1 MKLRKIALSLLL
13 IVSMMV
19 AMTGTALAAEPVTV
33 TLDVT
38 NAAELKAALYD
49 KMKEINSGT
58 QGTNLIVN
66 IKNDIDMGDVQW
78 EAQGVNSYGRYFF
91 LTINGNGNTIT
102 GLKNM
107 LVSGTWAG
115 KGGLK
120 ISDLTLEKANIVFNP
135 EDNPENNGVGAFVG
149 YPSASGGHVT
159 LENCSLINS
168 HVEGGHWTGGLI
180 GYTAGYSG
188 NDGPVFM
195 EVNINNCTVIGNT
208 ITGKGSVG
216 SVIGHGLG
224 DAWTGV
230 TIANTFVSG
239 NEVTST
245 GSSKE
250 KAGALVGTIGTAG
263 NTGSPNNYEPKTG
276 YLRIEDTTVLENTVT
291 SGGTEINRIYGRPG
305 SATEITISGGLFE
318 LYEADQQGGY
328 NGLNIIMA
336 DNPIFKEDLCVVT
349 FVDGVNGEVFGGN
362 ILFYCGKGEP
372 TPEFEVPTREGYTF
386 AGWSPA
392 LAATVTADATYT
404 AQWTA
409 VTAATP
415 TPAAPVAPTATPA
428 PAPKTGDSTPIAML
442 TVVLM
447 ASAAAM
453 VWMVANKRKANQQ

>member
-135 EDNPENNGVGAFVG
+135 EDNPETNGVGAFVG
-149 YPSASGGHVT
+149 FPSASGGHVT
-159 LENCSLINS
+159 LENCNLFDS
-168 HVEGGHWTGGLI
+168 HVEGGHWTGGLV
-180 GYTAGYSG
+180 GYAAGHSEDG
-188 NDGPVFM
+188 NGPVFM
-195 EVNINNCTVIGNT
+195 EVNMINCNVCNNT

-216 SVIGHGLG
+216 GYIGHAAGSS
-224 DAWTGV
+224 WTGV
-230 TIANTFVSG
+230 TISGICSDNTI
-239 NEVTST
+239 TST
-245 GSSKE
+245 GSDTN
-250 KAGALVGTIGTAG
+250 KAGDLVGTLGEAGITATADG
-263 NTGSPNNYEPKTG
+263 KTHTG
-276 YLRIEDTTVLENTVT
+276 YVKIDATSLNNDVV
-291 SGGTEINRIYGRPG
+291 SGGTEIERIYGRGPG
-305 SATEITISGGLFE
+305 STKKLIVEGGM
-318 LYEADQQGGY
+318 YDTYKADQSTDIQ
-328 NGLNIIMA
+328 LEIA
-336 DNPIFKEDLCVVT
+336 DNAVFKEDLAIIT
-349 FVDGVNGEVFGGN
+349 FKDGLNEE
-362 ILFYCGKGEP
+362 LFADAEWYCSKGIP

-415 TPAAPVAPTATPA
+415 TPAPVAPTATPA